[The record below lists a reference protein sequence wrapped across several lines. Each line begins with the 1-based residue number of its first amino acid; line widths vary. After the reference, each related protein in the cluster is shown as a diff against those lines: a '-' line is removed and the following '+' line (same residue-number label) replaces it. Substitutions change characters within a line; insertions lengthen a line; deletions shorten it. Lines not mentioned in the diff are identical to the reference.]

1 MLETHFNEVKSKV
14 VALATAF
21 FAGDDATREVMR
33 KRADFFPIDRG
44 LDDAGALRS
53 VMIRIRGELFLVE
66 DTAGG
71 EKGVFS
77 VLLPLS

>member
-33 KRADFFPIDRG
+33 KRADFFPINRG
-44 LDDAGALRS
+44 LGDAGPLRS
-53 VMIRIRGELFLVE
+53 VVIRIRGELFLVE

-77 VLLPLS
+77 LLFPLS

>member
-1 MLETHFNEVKSKV
+1 MLEAHFNEVKSKV
-14 VALATAF
+14 VALAAAF

-33 KRADFFPIDRG
+33 KRADFFPIDRSP
-44 LDDAGALRS
+44 DDAGPLRS

-77 VLLPLS
+77 VLFPLS